1 MTLLPLASL
10 LWSMGWKILSAKHSL
25 IVLIWSRAFLDLSE
39 WKCSGPQQNPQEF
52 WLMTWWEDEASYHDW
67 HHGENYHNSHK
78 MIPKGLKLV
87 PRTAKITLLDLVS
100 R

>member
-1 MTLLPLASL
+1 
-10 LWSMGWKILSAKHSL
+10 
-25 IVLIWSRAFLDLSE
+25 
-39 WKCSGPQQNPQEF
+39 
-52 WLMTWWEDEASYHDW
+52 MTWWEDEASYHDW